1 MAKYEYAR
9 FKIRIAP
16 DSGKRQGLHAG
27 DVVRR
32 QYADGTR
39 TFYSLMVVL
48 ATGEDSLQLP
58 DGKEASSPYFI
69 GALIEGDEPRD
80 GELLDFVRL
89 TSLTDERRSGALY
102 LTASDE
108 EAPYLD
114 VIDGMGTERSLCRPA
129 SLAAFGCSD
138 NESWSYRYTP
148 SDGPV
153 NRIIRITRSAGST
166 SAAGGL
172 QIPFAPSVS
181 HPQRLVISF
190 RIRASKAL
198 SAVPLRFGYADGT
211 EADGQDTVAVTTG
224 WQYRLSLI
232 TVDFPAEYAR
242 VLAFDLAGHLA
253 ASDWCEIADLNV
265 CLLEHLSA
273 FADASKIRIGKITGI
288 ADPLFGLLQGYGAY
302 FQRLYA
308 TRDVNVAGTLTAG
321 DERGFG
327 STFYAGRIHKN
338 CILNSLNC
346 NFTTTV
352 VRLSNNPPAGIGKN
366 ALIAVFGGTLLCQ
379 TEAWCQKHAGERYC
393 LSFWCY
399 CTYKQGLS
407 LTILRGE
414 KELAVFDAPRT
425 WQRVHLS
432 FDIEH
437 IPGEDL
443 RIDFRNGSR
452 TPWFFSAPQLEK
464 GDVPTLYQ
472 PTDDTL
478 NETDEYGAWFCRGG
492 VGGTIQHPL
501 LRLEADGSIR
511 AGNNSFVINPDGS
524 GYFSGGAIRWDDSA
538 VTFSENVKLQW
549 DNLDEEARHNLSGE
563 DGYSVYSDTPSRLFP
578 ADSEGRITADHRF
591 DIRFHAFKGRQAQT
605 AVVGELP
612 QISGMEFSFNANKTG
627 IAVTVRSDTST
638 LAESGSV
645 YFPITVDGVSFSVPF
660 AWSIVRAG
668 AAGKNDVELDW
679 IQDWNNNRTQIGS
692 TTLITPKLFAGVK
705 NADGTVTGTAIGRFA
720 LSTKTASGGIVTET
734 VDGICGFR
742 DGYKTFL
749 LDNGGNIQLG
759 YGDQFVR
766 YDAAMGKISF
776 GAGVS
781 LNWTSAIDAA
791 KTETLNAAAAT
802 AQSKAD
808 AALGTAKSYADTKKS
823 EAIDSAAATA
833 QSKADTALGAAKNY
847 ADTKKAE
854 AITQAGKDAD
864 GKISTLTATLNAS
877 IADAKK
883 AGTDARAVADAIT
896 SKAATEGWSN
906 KLTYID
912 GNGIF
917 TGQLSADTVSAIHIN
932 ASQITAGTIDTARL
946 NAAEIRSDIINAAYI
961 NGLTCAFVRGTIGG
975 WNIGATTLSNSH
987 ILLDSGNKRVVVYGA
1002 NSGAVSG
1009 KRVQLYYSSDTDF
1022 GFYATDAAGNCLAR
1036 FGSGNQIAGWSI
1048 DTSRIYKNNVAL
1060 GADGSIANAA
1070 KWKLNNDGSGSLASG
1085 NISWDAAGNV
1095 AFGAS
1100 VSLNWT
1106 NAANSALASAK
1117 AYADTKKAEAVNTA
1131 AADATTKSDAA
1142 KELARAM
1149 AFGKMLNRD
1158 PTFRNGTNGI
1168 TAYNNAG
1175 NGTVTVSRITASA
1188 PNDSGYVLEVKTT
1201 GSATPGFGGFTF
1213 STMTGYKKIFIVRLI
1228 ARIPVGRQIA
1238 WASNSI
1244 GTGGTSKWL
1253 TSTAGTGNWCEYIYK
1268 VECGTASFATTNYFY
1283 LSGGAAATTD
1293 APVVWQLAYA
1303 TVFDITSSERYTTT
1317 IDANGIYTGTLTAAQ
1332 VNAVSIDA
1340 GSIRTGTLSADRLAA
1355 GSISASKLDA
1365 ASLKA
1370 NIINTDYINGLTCTF
1385 VRGKIGGFTIGSD
1398 NMTVGSIGAVGAT
1411 PIQIRSA
1418 SSGSGYWYTG
1428 GYKPLG
1434 ITMTWCQNSNAGHIV
1449 FGQVAASGS
1458 TVKTGFLGIQM
1469 MTWDNVE
1476 YFCLSANYTKSG
1488 GKEIYNRIA
1497 GWAFDHASIWKN
1509 NVSLGADGSIVN
1521 GSRWRL
1527 NNDGSASFGSGKSI
1541 FYNDGS
1547 GQVANGKFKWDAAG
1561 NIIAQGGK
1569 FKDVTIQ
1576 GTIRSA
1582 FVRNDPSIWVV
1593 VGGGTPSE
1601 VQTDPVHYDNV
1612 VCTQSGG
1619 WSENINLQ
1627 WTLENSGRRICLVNY
1642 KWGSTIS
1649 TGYMTI
1655 SAPSGKYFFEDGISK
1670 STLKFSRE
1678 VIEMIG
1684 YGDDTTFFGW
1694 IVLNRRDLMTTG
1706 RYGKFLQVL
1715 ASGIVTGTTSSA
1727 SIRYNTFDGSTGVSV
1742 SRLGKGQYRV
1752 YLPSAWGL
1760 AGKYMVVATGI
1771 YSTAEDTPIYPTVK
1785 ATYSYYFDIYT
1796 QDDAS
1801 RNDGSFN
1808 FMVIS
1813 TNNWDH

>member
-1 MAKYEYAR
+1 MSRYDYNR

-16 DSGKRQGLHAG
+16 DSGKRQGLHVG

-32 QYADGTR
+32 QYADGTQ

-48 ATGEDSLQLP
+48 ATGEDSMQLP
-58 DGKEASSPYFI
+58 DGRNASSPYFI
-69 GALIEGDEPRD
+69 GALLDGDAPKD
-80 GELLDFVRL
+80 GELLDFIRL
-89 TSLTDERRSGALY
+89 SSLLDERRSGALY

-108 EAPYLD
+108 ESPYLD
-114 VIDGMGTERSLCRPA
+114 VIDGMGTEHSLCRPA
-129 SLAAFGCSD
+129 SLAGYACSGGAAL
-138 NESWSYRYTP
+138 ECTYTP
-148 SDGPV
+148 AVDSAQ
-153 NRIIRITRSAGST
+153 RILRMTRT
-166 SAAGGL
+166 SAAAAEPVGL
-172 QIPFAPSVS
+172 NIPFPTVT
-181 HPQRLVISF
+181 PGQRLVISY
-190 RIRASKAL
+190 RVRASKVL
-198 SAVPLRFGYADGT
+198 SGVELSFGYADGT
-211 EADGQDTVAVTTG
+211 EIDGSDNIDISTE
-224 WQYRLSLI
+224 WQYKLSMI
-232 TVDFPAEYAR
+232 TVDYPETYKR
-242 VLAFDLAGHLA
+242 VLSLDLTGGLTAG
-253 ASDWCEIADLNV
+253 DWMEIADLNV
-265 CLLEHLSA
+265 CLLSTLSSLNG
-273 FADASKIRIGKITGI
+273 ASKIRVGKITGI
-288 ADPLFGLLQGYGAY
+288 VDPLFGLLQGYGAY

-308 TRDVNVAGTLTAG
+308 TRDVNIAGTLSAG
-321 DERGFG
+321 DEAGFG
-327 STFYAGRIHKN
+327 STFYVGRIHKN
-338 CILNSLNC
+338 CILDSLNC
-346 NFTTTV
+346 NFTTTIA
-352 VRLSNNPPAGIGKN
+352 RLSSTSPAGIGKN
-366 ALIAVFGGTLLCQ
+366 ALIPISGGTLLCQ
-379 TEAWCQKHAGERYC
+379 TEAWTQKHAGERYC
-393 LSFWCY
+393 FSFWCH
-399 CTYKQGLS
+399 CTAKQDILLS
-407 LTILRGE
+407 ISRG
-414 KELAVFDAPRT
+414 KKTFATTTLPKT
-425 WQRVHLS
+425 WQRIHVA
-432 FDIEH
+432 FDVEH

-443 RIDFRNGSR
+443 CINLHSDNKMV
-452 TPWFFSAPQLEK
+452 WFFSAPQLEK
-464 GDVPTLYQ
+464 GAAPTLYQ
-472 PTDDTL
+472 PTDGTL

-538 VTFSENVKLQW
+538 VTFSEDVKLQW
-549 DNLDEEARHNLSGE
+549 ENLDEETRRNLSGK

-591 DIRFHAFKGRQAQT
+591 EIRFHAFKGRQAQT
-605 AVVGELP
+605 PVVGELP
-612 QISGMEFSFNANKTG
+612 QIAGMELSLNADRTG
-627 IAVTVRSDTST
+627 ITVDVQGGTSE
-638 LAESGSV
+638 LQESGSV
-645 YFPITVDGVSFSVPF
+645 SFPITVDGIVFSVPF
-660 AWSIVRAG
+660 AWSVLRAG

-679 IQDWNNNRTQIGS
+679 VQDWNNNRTQIGS

-705 NADGTVTGTAIGRFA
+705 NPDGTVTGTAIGRFA
-720 LSTKTASGGIVTET
+720 LSMKTASGSIVTET
-734 VDGICGFR
+734 VDGICGFK

-749 LDNGGNIQLG
+749 LDNGGNVQLG
-759 YGDQFVR
+759 SGDQFVR
-766 YDAAMGKISF
+766 YDAATGKITF

-781 LNWTSAIDAA
+781 LNWTTAIDAA
-791 KTETLNAAAAT
+791 KTETLNA
-802 AQSKAD
+802 
-808 AALGTAKSYADTKKS
+808 
-823 EAIDSAAATA
+823 AAATA

-847 ADTKKAE
+847 ADTKKTE

-864 GKISTLTATLNAS
+864 GKISALTATLNAS

-896 SKAATEGWSN
+896 SKATAEGWSN

-917 TGQLSADTVSAIHIN
+917 TGQLSANAVSAIRID

-987 ILLDSGNKRVVVYGA
+987 ILLDSGNKRVVVYGE

-1009 KRVQLYYSSDTDF
+1009 KRVQLYYTSDTDF

-1036 FGSGNQIAGWSI
+1036 FGSANQIAGWNI
-1048 DTSRIYKNNVAL
+1048 DMARIYKNNVAL
-1060 GADGSIANAA
+1060 GADGSIVNTA

-1095 AFGAS
+1095 TFGAA
-1100 VSLNWT
+1100 VSLLWT
-1106 NAANSALASAK
+1106 DAANSALASAK

-1131 AADATTKSDAA
+1131 AADATAKSDAA

-1158 PTFRNGTNGI
+1158 PTFRNGNNGI
-1168 TAYNNAG
+1168 SAYNNAG
-1175 NGTVTVSRITASA
+1175 NGTVTVTRMSASA
-1188 PNDSGYVLEVKTT
+1188 PNDSGYVLEIKTT

-1213 STMTGYKKIFIVRLI
+1213 STLSGYKKIFIVRLI
-1228 ARIPVGRQIA
+1228 AKIPQGRQIA
-1238 WASNSI
+1238 WATNNI
-1244 GTGGTSKWL
+1244 GTGGSNKWL
-1253 TSTAGTGNWCEYIYK
+1253 TPTAGTGDWCEYIYK
-1268 VECGTASFATTNYFY
+1268 VECGTASFSTTNYFY

-1303 TVFDITSSERYTTT
+1303 TVFDVTSSERYTTT

-1332 VNAVSIDA
+1332 VNAVNIDA
-1340 GSIRTGTLSADRLAA
+1340 GSIRTGSLSAERLTA
-1355 GSISASKLDA
+1355 GSIDASKLDA
-1365 ASLKA
+1365 ASIKS
-1370 NIINTDYINGLTCTF
+1370 NIINTDYINGLSCTF
-1385 VRGKIGGFTIGSD
+1385 VRGKIGGWTIGTD
-1398 NMTVGSIGAVGAT
+1398 NITAGSIGTIGAM

-1418 SSGSGYWYTG
+1418 ASGSGYWYTG
-1428 GYKPLG
+1428 NYKPLG
-1434 ITMTWCQNSNAGHIV
+1434 ITMTWCQSSNAGHVV
-1449 FGQVAASGS
+1449 FGQIAASGS
-1458 TVKTGFLGIQM
+1458 SVKTGFLGIQM

-1488 GKEIYNRIA
+1488 SKEIYNRIA
-1497 GWAFDHASIWKN
+1497 GWAFDDSHIWKN
-1509 NVSLGADGSIVN
+1509 NVSLSANGSITN
-1521 GSRWRL
+1521 GSRWKL

-1541 FYNDGS
+1541 FNTDGS
-1547 GQVANGKFKWDAAG
+1547 GQVANGKFKWDASG
-1561 NIIAQGGK
+1561 NIVAQGGK

-1582 FVRNDPSIWVV
+1582 FVKNDPSIWIV
-1593 VGGGTPSE
+1593 VGGGTSSE

-1612 VCTQSGG
+1612 VCTQTGG
-1619 WSENINLQ
+1619 WNENINLQ

-1642 KWGSTIS
+1642 KWGSTLS

-1670 STLKFSRE
+1670 TTLKFSRE

-1706 RYGKFLQVL
+1706 KYGKYLQVL

-1742 SRLGKGQYRV
+1742 SRLGRGQYRV
-1752 YLPSAWGL
+1752 YLPSGWGL
-1760 AGKYMVVATGI
+1760 ASKYMVVATGI

-1785 ATYSYYFDIYT
+1785 AIYSYYFDIYT